1 MLQRGQ
7 APRAGTVTAAALWR
21 GRRQDIGDAPWG
33 FLGLGP
39 GEERGGQGVGLRPA
53 PERPW
58 DRARRGRRVQG
69 EEEGAYLG
77 AAAADR
83 RVRLA
88 REKRREARLE
98 SLASPGASGRRGTR
112 GRVCSRG
119 QFPHDSEVQP
129 SESLA
134 RGLHGAK
141 RYLGISPHFQSLIP
155 RPLQT
160 AEIDL

>member
-21 GRRQDIGDAPWG
+21 GRWQDIGDAPWG

-69 EEEGAYLG
+69 EEEWAYLG

-83 RVRLA
+83 RVRVWS
-88 REKRREARLE
+88 R
-98 SLASPGASGRRGTR
+98 SPRQG
-112 GRVCSRG
+112 
-119 QFPHDSEVQP
+119 P
-129 SESLA
+129 SLA
-134 RGLHGAK
+134 RS
-141 RYLGISPHFQSLIP
+141 LG
-155 RPLQT
+155 T
-160 AEIDL
+160 KG